1 MKLFSSEFSSPLLL
15 RALSILL
22 LFLDEACSEEG
33 RNGSSAFRCDS
44 TSLLKK
50 SLKSEPCEAPLGS
63 LDFFRSLLSKEI
75 QFRCSSLV
83 TKKSVTKTLASF
95 KAKLGD

>member
-1 MKLFSSEFSSPLLL
+1 MKLFASSEFSSPLLL

-33 RNGSSAFRCDS
+33 RNGPSAFRCDS

-63 LDFFRSLLSKEI
+63 LDFFGPFCR
-75 QFRCSSLV
+75 
-83 TKKSVTKTLASF
+83 KKYNFVVHF
-95 KAKLGD
+95 GH